1 MQQKGANIFYSDPYV
16 PEYKVIRKQSF
27 SLKSIE
33 INEVK
38 SLSILA
44 YQCLIRKPHGDL
56 FAQEMKTIYKDLI
69 NDFELRKMTKS

>member
-1 MQQKGANIFYSDPYV
+1 M
-16 PEYKVIRKQSF
+16 
-27 SLKSIE
+27 KSIE

-56 FAQEMKTIYKDLI
+56 FAQEMKTIYKNLI
-69 NDFELRKMTKS
+69 NDFKIRKMTKS

>member
-1 MQQKGANIFYSDPYV
+1 MQQKGANILYSDPYV
-16 PEYKVIRKQSF
+16 PEYKVIQSF
-27 SLKSIE
+27 SLKSTE

-56 FAQEMKTIYKDLI
+56 FAQEMKTTYKELI
-69 NDFELRKMTKS
+69 NDFKIRKMTKS